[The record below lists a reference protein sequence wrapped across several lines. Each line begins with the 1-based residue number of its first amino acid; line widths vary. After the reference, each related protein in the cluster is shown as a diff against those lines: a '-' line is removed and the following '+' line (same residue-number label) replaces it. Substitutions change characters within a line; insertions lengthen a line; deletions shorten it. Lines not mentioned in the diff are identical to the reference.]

1 MRLSCIVISVLEV
14 REPGLRVI
22 TGIVQGYSLLWIG
35 SERIYFQFHS
45 AWPASCADLADLFLA
60 SDCCLLHSIFW
71 TIAQVIFLNSPTQL
85 SVHLYTPNSL
95 VLCLCMQMQQGK
107 QFPLTVCSLPE
118 FLVRSFLP
126 LTILLVLR
134 QLWSTPFLHHVLLLL
149 SCCSAWSVPP
159 PTPAPQ
165 FIY

>member
-85 SVHLYTPNSL
+85 CPFIYPQFFGALPLHADAAGKAVPLDSVLTTWISCPVFPSSDYPPSTPATL
-95 VLCLCMQMQQGK
+95 VYAISPSCPLAAELLLCLE
-107 QFPLTVCSLPE
+107 CS
-118 FLVRSFLP
+118 
-126 LTILLVLR
+126 
-134 QLWSTPFLHHVLLLL
+134 
-149 SCCSAWSVPP
+149 P